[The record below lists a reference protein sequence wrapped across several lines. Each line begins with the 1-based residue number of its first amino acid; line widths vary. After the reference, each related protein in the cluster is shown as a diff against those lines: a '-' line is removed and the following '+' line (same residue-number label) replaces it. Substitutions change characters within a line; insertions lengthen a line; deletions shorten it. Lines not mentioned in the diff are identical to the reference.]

1 MQAIFPQEYLLYFK
15 GKWGSTGQKE
25 PLLGRFGSFQ
35 IHPKYMIAIFTEN
48 VNCFSFFFH
57 NTLRKSKES
66 RLLVLRKVFFIPDL
80 TEFCY
85 GHAVL
90 ALAVD
95 AQTEALDE
103 LILFQGLLD
112 SGTQRAGSLAVDD
125 AHGT

>member
-1 MQAIFPQEYLLYFK
+1 MQAIFPQEYWMYFK
-15 GKWGSTGQKE
+15 GKWCSTGQKE

-103 LILFQGLLD
+103 LILF
-112 SGTQRAGSLAVDD
+112 
-125 AHGT
+125 

>member
-1 MQAIFPQEYLLYFK
+1 
-15 GKWGSTGQKE
+15 
-25 PLLGRFGSFQ
+25 
-35 IHPKYMIAIFTEN
+35 MIAIFTEN

-112 SGTQRAGSLAVDD
+112 GGT
-125 AHGT
+125 